1 MKWLKLEEIKAHIQ
15 ENLKYKDPQ
24 KETLIFYQELCKAMI
39 KIKILQDLDHQNL
52 KKNDKIKLL

>member
-1 MKWLKLEEIKAHIQ
+1 
-15 ENLKYKDPQ
+15 
-24 KETLIFYQELCKAMI
+24 MI